1 LPRLNI
7 DFEAR
12 FASVTDAL
20 SKIERQTSRS
30 AGQMTSAFSTLK
42 TTIAGIGAGLSVGA
56 ITASFAN
63 TVKELADLDDAAE
76 ATGASVE
83 ALSSLLNTLAPT
95 GVGLE
100 QITDIA
106 GKLTRAMTGADE
118 ESSKAAAA
126 FRAIGVSTR
135 DASGNL
141 RAVDDVLTDVA
152 NALATYADGANKT
165 ALAQVLLGR
174 SGAQYLPLLKDLA
187 TRQREAATVTK
198 EQAAQAETLANQWR
212 ALGRQS
218 DILRQQIAISLV
230 PAVSDLLA
238 KLQSIAAITKNP
250 IQWARFLFGDASNID
265 NEVSRIERE
274 IGRLTK
280 VVEGGSDNAGG
291 ANTRDRAGGLL
302 GRLLGNNNSARDA
315 LLQLQRD
322 LQVAKAV
329 QRTQQQLNVS
339 GVAQP
344 RQPFSDARFDKP
356 PREAPN
362 VGGADDKRKQQQTDA
377 DRLYRRTLDQL
388 FATQDLTR
396 EQQLALDIALD
407 ALPVQFRG
415 AEQGAIAA
423 ARQADNLTAANA
435 AAKELDATI
444 KEATR
449 VETADNAALE
459 NLKREARQ
467 SLEREVEGIKSLV
480 DPTREVYKEIERV
493 QQLLSAGLLPRDVG
507 NARLATLYSEV
518 DGILQGVQASVE
530 EVKEAGRDIFAP
542 IESSF
547 ESLLFSGA
555 KARDMF
561 AGLLEDIGKLIL
573 RQQLLSPFA
582 DFLGASF
589 GGGDTSKIGI
599 GTLFG
604 KLLGRASGGPVTGGT
619 PYIVGERGPELFV
632 PGASG
637 AIVPN
642 GKFGRASGGVQIVQ
656 NITVDSRSDRASIV
670 QAMQAAKQAAIAEI
684 RDSMN
689 RGGQFA

>member
-20 SKIERQTSRS
+20 SKIERQTARS
-30 AGQMTSAFSTLK
+30 AKQMSAAFSVLK
-42 TTIAGIGAGLSVGA
+42 GSIAGIGAGLTINTLA
-56 ITASFAN
+56 DSFAR

-76 ATGASVE
+76 QTGASVE

-100 QITDIA
+100 QITDLA
-106 GKLTRAMTGADE
+106 GKLTRTMVEADTKT
-118 ESSKAAAA
+118 SKAAGA

-135 DASGNL
+135 DAAGNL
-141 RAVDDVLTDVA
+141 RAVDDVLVDVA
-152 NALATYADGANKT
+152 KALASYADGTNKT
-165 ALAQVLLGR
+165 ALAQALLGR
-174 SGAQYLPLLKDLA
+174 TGAAALPLLKDLA
-187 TRQREAATVTK
+187 TRQREGATVTG
-198 EQAAQAETLANQWR
+198 EQAAKAEELANQWR
-212 ALGRQS
+212 ALGRQA
-218 DILRQQIAISLV
+218 DILRQGLVSKVVPALLEITKGFNDARTAGLGLYDSLQLGFGLDVLV
-230 PAVSDLLA
+230 PREVQSQIETIA
-238 KLQSIAAITKNP
+238 KLREKIENP
-250 IQWARFLFGDASNID
+250 KGLG
-265 NEVSRIERE
+265 EVRDVS
-274 IGRLTK
+274 
-280 VVEGGSDNAGG
+280 
-291 ANTRDRAGGLL
+291 ANTKELERREKV
-302 GRLLGNNNSARDA
+302 
-315 LLQLQRD
+315 LLQLLRRYKDLGLVQEQFDNDAARRSLFRGENYAPLPQAPKTRD
-322 LQVAKAV
+322 DD
-329 QRTQQQLNVS
+329 
-339 GVAQP
+339 
-344 RQPFSDARFDKP
+344 SDAK
-356 PREAPN
+356 
-362 VGGADDKRKQQQTDA
+362 KRQQSDA

-415 AEQGAIAA
+415 AEQGALAA
-423 ARQADNLTAANA
+423 ARQADNLVAANA

-449 VETADNAALE
+449 VEAADNAALE
-459 NLKREARQ
+459 GLKREARQ
-467 SLEREVEGIKSLV
+467 SLEREVEGIRSLV
-480 DPTREVYKEIERV
+480 DPTREVYKEIERL
-493 QQLLSAGLLPRDVG
+493 QFLMRNGLIPEDIG
-507 NARLATLYSEV
+507 KGRLAALNSQV
-518 DGILQGVQASVE
+518 DGILQGVQTSVE

-573 RQQLLSPFA
+573 RQQLLGPLA

-589 GGGDTSKIGI
+589 SGKDTSKIGV
-599 GTLFG
+599 GTFFG
-604 KLLGRASGGPVTGGT
+604 ALLGRASGGPVTGGT

-642 GKFGRASGGVQIVQ
+642 GKFGKAVGGVQIVQ

>member
-1 LPRLNI
+1 LNV

-30 AGQMTSAFSTLK
+30 VGQMSTAFGTLK
-42 TTIAGIGAGLSVGA
+42 GTLAGIGAGLSIGA
-56 ITASFAN
+56 LSASFAGA
-63 TVKELADLDDAAE
+63 VAELSELDDAAQK
-76 ATGASVE
+76 TGASVE
-83 ALSSLLNTLAPT
+83 SLSSIFNTLAPT
-95 GVGLE
+95 GVTMAE
-100 QITDIA
+100 ITDIA
-106 GKLTRAMTGADE
+106 GKLTKAMAGAGV
-118 ESSKAAAA
+118 ESSRAAAA
-126 FRAIGVSTR
+126 FKAIGVSTK

-141 RAVDDVLTDVA
+141 RAVDDVLVDLA
-152 NALATYADGANKT
+152 KALDGYADGSNKV
-165 ALAQVLLGR
+165 ALAQELLGK
-174 SGAQYLPLLKDLA
+174 SGAAYLPLLKDLA
-187 TRQREAATVTK
+187 QFNRENATVTA
-198 EQAAQAETLANQWR
+198 EQAAAAADLEDAWR
-212 ALGRQS
+212 KLEREGS
-218 DILRQQIAISLV
+218 ILRQTLASKIIPTLLDITKGFNDARTAGLGFFDSLQAATLPDSRVAREVQGQITAIEKLNK
-230 PAVSDLLA
+230 ARQAEIDLA
-238 KLQSIAAITKNP
+238 KKNP
-250 IQWARFLFGDASNID
+250 DLRRDDSVLASIDAEIATRKKVIDTLQTRLNQLDKSRLSAASKDDPELARLLRGPSLADAPRVAGAD
-265 NEVSRIERE
+265 NEK
-274 IGRLTK
+274 GK
-280 VVEGGSDNAGG
+280 
-291 ANTRDRAGGLL
+291 
-302 GRLLGNNNSARDA
+302 
-315 LLQLQRD
+315 
-322 LQVAKAV
+322 K
-329 QRTQQQLNVS
+329 QQLS
-339 GVAQP
+339 
-344 RQPFSDARFDKP
+344 
-356 PREAPN
+356 
-362 VGGADDKRKQQQTDA
+362 DA

-396 EQQLALDIALD
+396 EQQLALDVALE

-423 ARQADNLTAANA
+423 ARQADNLTAANT
-435 AAKELDATI
+435 AAKALADTI
-444 KEATR
+444 KEATQA
-449 VETADNAALE
+449 EGADNAALE
-459 NLKREARQ
+459 RLKNEARQ

-493 QQLLSAGLLPRDVG
+493 QQLLAFGLLPPDVG
-507 NARLATLYSEV
+507 NARLMVLFSEV
-518 DGILQGVQASVE
+518 DGILQGVQTSVE

-555 KARDMF
+555 KARDVF